1 MQPHIV
7 YATSRQ
13 TNFILGWD
21 IRGDTSAPLQK
32 FERPGLTNQR
42 LSFDLDV
49 YGKTLVT
56 GDQVSI
62 ALQLFTSRD

>member
-13 TNFILGWD
+13 SDCILGWD
-21 IRGDTSAPLQK
+21 IRGDTSIPLQA

-49 YGKTLVT
+49 YGTTMVT
-56 GDQVSI
+56 GDKVCDI
-62 ALQLFTSRD
+62 ASSFSTQC